1 MSLQIYYN
9 MHNYGDTS
17 TLRTSF
23 LSLIRIVCTNSFANM
38 PLHNPAKSIY
48 RIYPP
53 PPLKS
58 HHWKRDSITPS
69 LSGPLRVLG
78 GGKSHRPRR

>member
-1 MSLQIYYN
+1 MSLQIYNYKQ
-9 MHNYGDTS
+9 NYGHTS
-17 TLRTSF
+17 TLWTSF

-53 PPLKS
+53 LNHIIGNEILSPRPNRGLS
-58 HHWKRDSITPS
+58 VS
-69 LSGPLRVLG
+69 LVAV
-78 GGKSHRPRR
+78 K

>member
-1 MSLQIYYN
+1 MSLQIYNYKQ
-9 MHNYGDTS
+9 NYGHTS

-53 PPLKS
+53 
-58 HHWKRDSITPS
+58 
-69 LSGPLRVLG
+69 
-78 GGKSHRPRR
+78 